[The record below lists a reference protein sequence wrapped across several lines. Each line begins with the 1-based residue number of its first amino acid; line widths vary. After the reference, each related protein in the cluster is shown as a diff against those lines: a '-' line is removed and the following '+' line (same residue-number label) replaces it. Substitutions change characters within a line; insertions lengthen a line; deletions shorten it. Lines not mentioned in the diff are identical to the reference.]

1 MKRPLYIIILALV
14 FSCSKEDS
22 IDSNSPDSKQ
32 EYSAEIAGAIAKG
45 AYKAGS
51 DITFYELNDNLSQT
65 GKSFSTNTT
74 DDYGTFSLS
83 VESIT
88 ENYARVEGNGY
99 YWNEIT
105 NTVTEQKLRLNAIC
119 EVNEEINLN
128 ILTHLEYDR
137 VIELVQNQG
146 KTFAEAKTQALSEVL
161 SSFGIE
167 YDSINGNAEAYN
179 FNKADD
185 SSKLLLL
192 VSVAILH
199 NKTQSESSELIA
211 QISNDLKDN
220 GKINNSTIYQ
230 TFIDNLNDLYISESN
245 NFEKISQNL
254 HNFYDDLNS
263 EIESSSFFIDIDIEN
278 IVNQII
284 DYNQSAIEGGNEL
297 YFDENGVTIKANIES
312 IEAGET
318 YELNGESYKV
328 VDSIILKEMIDNNK
342 DISKVVTTL
351 VEDMSSLLEGK
362 NDFNQDISS
371 WDVSNVGS
379 FRNMFSG
386 LETFNQDLS
395 FWDVSNATHMS
406 HMFIEAISFNS
417 DISKWDVSNVLNFD
431 CMFCDAHTFNQDLTA
446 WDVSKALDCFG
457 FNNNAFNF
465 EESNLPNFE
474 ICSIEIV
481 SDIDNDGVRDLLD
494 LCPNTQSGV
503 NVNSDGCADQD
514 NDGVPDIDD
523 LCAYTQN
530 GVNVNTD
537 GCADQDNDGVPDTDD
552 LCPNTPYGTTVTSN
566 GCYDTNSGIIF
577 FGIGEAYVEGDVFSI
592 PFEPELYSMFV
603 CPNFLYNPLIFDVN
617 HRIVFSASS
626 ADKDV
631 ELSFQFVSESNDG
644 TESYTTESII
654 VSGASE
660 IQYTVTIPVQEGK
673 SYNYIYLEFLNV
685 DDVRVTI
692 KDIKIEPVP

>member
-22 IDSNSPDSKQ
+22 GDSNSPDSKQ

-161 SSFGIE
+161 SSFGLE

-185 SSKLLLL
+185 SSKLLLIA
-192 VSVAILH
+192 SVAILH

-211 QISNDLKDN
+211 QVSNDLKDN

-254 HNFYDDLNS
+254 HNFYDDLNY

-312 IEAGET
+312 IIAGET
-318 YELNGESYKV
+318 YELNGGFYKV
-328 VDSIILKEMIDNNK
+328 VDLTMLKEMIDNNK

-371 WDVSNVGS
+371 WDVSNVVS
-379 FRNMFSG
+379 FRGMFSG
-386 LETFNQDLS
+386 LEIFNQDLS
-395 FWDVSNATHMS
+395 FWDVSNVTDMS
-406 HMFIEAISFNS
+406 GMFLEALSFNS

-431 CMFCDAHTFNQDLTA
+431 GMFSDAHTFNQDLTA

-457 FNNNAFNF
+457 FNSNAFNF

-481 SDIDNDGVRDLLD
+481 RDIDNDGVSDLLD

-552 LCPNTPYGTTVTSN
+552 LCPNTPFGTTVTSN

-577 FGIGEAYVEGDVFSI
+577 FGIGEAYVEGDVFFI
-592 PFEPELYSMFV
+592 PFEPELYSMLV
-603 CPNFLYNPLIFDVN
+603 CHNFIYNPLIFDVN
-617 HRIVFSASS
+617 HQIVFSASS

-631 ELSFQFVSESNDG
+631 ELSFRFVSVSNDG
-644 TESYTTESII
+644 NESYITESII

-660 IQYTVTIPVQEGK
+660 IQYTVTIPAQEGN
-673 SYNYIYLEFLNV
+673 SFNYIYLEFLNS
-685 DDVRVTI
+685 DDVSVTI
-692 KDIKIEPVP
+692 KDIRIEPVP